1 MSATNIRDCLT
12 LYGNQELIYSFAH
25 TDEKSLAFL
34 QILKDAGIDYEL
46 SKHDRTV
53 VRVLGCITPEI
64 DSRIRAAG
72 IHNSA
77 LNLIRHSERS
87 CYDQILDRNELT
99 IIAGPCAVE
108 SPEQVNI
115 VAQRL
120 KRLGVK
126 FLRGGA
132 FKPRTK
138 VDSFQGM
145 GVAGLK
151 ILRDQADVH
160 GMFVITEVMDRTQI
174 DIVAEYADILQVG
187 SRNMY
192 NYTLLTALGSVNRPV
207 LLKRGMS
214 ATLSEWLSAA
224 EYVSRGGN
232 NQILLCERGIRTF
245 EPEFAHTLDLAA
257 LVLAKAQTSYPV
269 IADTSHASGR
279 TDLVEALALAAIA
292 AGSDG
297 IMIEV
302 HPEPSLA
309 LSDGK
314 QALNLDQFETL
325 VVRARRIFATR
336 QEFSNHNLDRDLHE

>member
-1 MSATNIRDCLT
+1 M
-12 LYGNQELIYSFAH
+12 IYSFAH
-25 TDEKSLAFL
+25 TDDKTQVFL
-34 QILKDAGIDYEL
+34 EILRDAGIDFEVTR
-46 SKHDRTV
+46 HDRTV
-53 VRVLGCITPEI
+53 VRVLGRMSAAVE
-64 DSRIRAAG
+64 SQVKAAG

-77 LNLIRHSERS
+77 ISLVRHPERS
-87 CYDQILDRNELT
+87 CYDHILDRRELS

-108 SPEQVNI
+108 SSEQVRI
-115 VAQRL
+115 VAERL
-120 KRLGVK
+120 KRLGVR

-145 GVAGLK
+145 GTAGLR
-151 ILRDQADVH
+151 ILREHADAL
-160 GMFVITEVMDRTQI
+160 GMYVITEVMDRAQI
-174 DIVAEYADILQVG
+174 DTVAEYADILQVG

-214 ATLSEWLSAA
+214 ATLAEWLSAA

-257 LVLAKAQTSYPV
+257 LVLAKDKTDYPV
-269 IADTSHASGR
+269 IADTSHAAGR

-302 HPEPSLA
+302 HPQPSQA

-314 QALNLDQFETL
+314 QALDLDQFETL
-325 VVRARRIFATR
+325 VTRARRIFAAR
-336 QEFSNHNLDRDLHE
+336 QEFSSHKPDHETNE

>member
-1 MSATNIRDCLT
+1 M
-12 LYGNQELIYSFAH
+12 IYSFAH
-25 TDEKSLAFL
+25 TDEKSSAFL
-34 QILKDAGIDYEL
+34 EILRDAGIDFEL
-46 SKHDRTV
+46 SRHDRTV
-53 VRVLGCITPEI
+53 VRVLGRITPEV
-64 DSRIRAAG
+64 DSRIKAAG
-72 IHNSA
+72 IQNSA
-77 LNLIRHSERS
+77 INLIRHAERS
-87 CYDQILDRNELT
+87 CFDQILDRRELT

-108 SPEQVNI
+108 SLEQVQAI
-115 VAQRL
+115 TTRL
-120 KRLGVK
+120 RQLGVR

-145 GVAGLK
+145 GIAGLK
-151 ILRDQADVH
+151 ILRDQADAH
-160 GMFVITEVMDRTQI
+160 DMYVITEVMDRTQI

-214 ATLSEWLSAA
+214 ATLSEWLAAA
-224 EYVSRGGN
+224 EYISRGGN

-245 EPEFAHTLDLAA
+245 EPEFAHTLDIAA
-257 LVLAKAQTSYPV
+257 LVLAKAKTDYPV

-302 HPEPSLA
+302 HPEPGKA

-314 QALNLDQFETL
+314 QALDLNQFESL
-325 VVRARRIFATR
+325 VHRSRQVFATR
-336 QEFSNHNLDRDLHE
+336 QKLFCNSPDRDRHE